1 MDKTLDPFSWQW
13 VLLIPQMGRMDKQN
27 SNGEDKS
34 CTSQKIVKLRR
45 HQGERMRETTEIS
58 WRYESVKS
66 FLNDTLYN
74 WWFNY
79 LLVNLFSSQDH
90 ESFKAEAAFQYL
102 A

>member
-1 MDKTLDPFSWQW
+1 
-13 VLLIPQMGRMDKQN
+13 
-27 SNGEDKS
+27 
-34 CTSQKIVKLRR
+34 
-45 HQGERMRETTEIS
+45 MRETTEIY

-90 ESFKAEAAFQYL
+90 ESFKAEAEFQYL